1 MATVSETV
9 RLYSLGKECAAY
21 NCSSRSFYIQNNE
34 RKPTGNNFF
43 RFPKE
48 KFEIKDWCN
57 LIKRQDGKDGFKVT
71 KSTVVCSK
79 HFLPSNINKPFG
91 GTRHSLKKG
100 SRPILHDWN
109 NFGSNLMQA
118 RKQPALR
125 SIINTT
131 AAKKRKNFVDEN
143 KENNYSKILTPDN
156 INYEM
161 SSSKMKES
169 INSPLEAFDIE
180 NETIK
185 NELGKVAAVQIIR
198 IWTWKQN
205 VWQKPCP
212 I

>member
-1 MATVSETV
+1 M
-9 RLYSLGKECAAY
+9 SLREECAAY
-21 NCSSRSFYIQNNE
+21 NCSSRSYYSQNNE

-43 RFPKE
+43 HFPKE

-79 HFLPSNINKPFG
+79 HFLPSNINRPSG

-131 AAKKRKNFVDEN
+131 DAKKRKNFVDEN

>member
-1 MATVSETV
+1 
-9 RLYSLGKECAAY
+9 
-21 NCSSRSFYIQNNE
+21 
-34 RKPTGNNFF
+34 
-43 RFPKE
+43 
-48 KFEIKDWCN
+48 
-57 LIKRQDGKDGFKVT
+57 
-71 KSTVVCSK
+71 
-79 HFLPSNINKPFG
+79 
-91 GTRHSLKKG
+91 
-100 SRPILHDWN
+100 
-109 NFGSNLMQA
+109 MQA

-205 VWQKPCP
+205 VGQKPCP